1 MPKTL
6 KVLIVEDREEDARL
20 LVRELK
26 RAGFDPEWKRVDQEQ
41 EYRESLAPELDVI
54 FSDYTLPAFSTQ
66 RALEILVESKLD
78 LPFIVVSGTIGEDR
92 AVEALKAGATDYVLK
107 DRIQR
112 IGQAVERACSEARLR
127 RERRA
132 LEEQLNLQ
140 ATAIETAANSIVI
153 TTPDGKFIWVNPAF
167 CALTGYTAEEVLGKT
182 PRILKSGV
190 HDRDFYRALW
200 ETILAKKT
208 WRGELRNRRKDGS
221 FYYAEQ
227 TITPVCNA
235 AGEITHFIGIM
246 NDITEKKNL
255 EWQFQRAQ
263 RMESIGALAGGIA
276 HDLNNALAPIM
287 MSLDILKGSVSEP
300 ETVGML
306 ELLSTSAQRGAG
318 MVKQLL
324 TFSRGIEGSP
334 TLLQIRHPL
343 REIQTVVRQTFPKNI
358 QLTVQISKE
367 LWPIVADVTQLHQV
381 FLNLCVN
388 ARDAMPAGGS
398 LTISAS
404 NIHLDEHFATM
415 NAEAKPGPHV
425 LVTVGDTGTGMT
437 AEIRERIFD
446 PFFTTKQP
454 DKGTGLGLAIVQSIV
469 KSHGGFISVMSEV
482 QCGSEFKI
490 YLPARPEEKVEA
502 ARKSDPNLV
511 SGRGELILVVDDE
524 EAVRVL
530 TKKALEAFG
539 YNVVTAADGAQAV
552 ATCARDW
559 GKIELMV
566 TDLSMPIMDGAA
578 AIRAVRL
585 VDPRIKIIACSGLDN
600 QHSADSEIFGADPFM
615 RKPVTAEEL
624 LRVIRGVLDGKKA

>member
-20 LVRELK
+20 LVHELK
-26 RAGFDPEWKRVDQEQ
+26 RAGFDPEWKRVDHEQ
-41 EYRESLAPELDVI
+41 EYRQSLVPELDVI
-54 FSDYTLPAFSTQ
+54 VSDYTLPAFSTQ
-66 RALEILVESKLD
+66 RALEILAESKLD
-78 LPFIVVSGTIGEDR
+78 VPFIVVSGTIGEDR

-112 IGQAVERACSEARLR
+112 IGQAVERARNEARLR
-127 RERRA
+127 RERRT

-140 ATAIETAANSIVI
+140 ATAMETAANSIAI

-167 CALTGYTAEEVLGKT
+167 CALTGYAAEEVLGNT
-182 PRILKSGV
+182 PGLLKSGV

-200 ETILAKKT
+200 ETILAKKN
-208 WRGELRNRRKDGS
+208 WRGEFTNRRKDGS
-221 FYYAEQ
+221 LYYGEQ

-235 AGEITHFIGIM
+235 AGEITHFVGIM

-255 EWQFQRAQ
+255 ERQVQRAQ

-276 HDLNNALAPIM
+276 HDLNNALAPIL
-287 MSLDILKGSVSEP
+287 MSLDLLKTSVSEP
-300 ETVGML
+300 ESVAML

-343 REIQTVVRQTFPKNI
+343 REIQTVVRQTFPQNI
-358 QLTVQISKE
+358 RLTLQMPKDI
-367 LWPIVADVTQLHQV
+367 WPIVADVTQLHQV
-381 FLNLCVN
+381 FLNLCLN
-388 ARDAMPAGGS
+388 ARDAMPGGGS
-398 LTISAS
+398 LTIRAS
-404 NIHLDEHFATM
+404 NIQLDEHFATM
-415 NAEAKPGPHV
+415 NPEAKPGPYV
-425 LVTVGDTGTGMT
+425 LVSVKDTGTGMT
-437 AEIRERIFD
+437 AEVREKIFD
-446 PFFTTKQP
+446 PFFTTKRA
-454 DKGTGLGLAIVQSIV
+454 DKGTGLGLPIVQSIV
-469 KSHGGFISVMSEV
+469 KSHGGFISVTSEV
-482 QCGSEFKI
+482 QRGSEFKI

-502 ARKSDPNLV
+502 AGRSDPNLV
-511 SGRGELILVVDDE
+511 SGKGELILVVDDE
-524 EAVRVL
+524 EAIRVL

-552 ATCARDW
+552 ATCAREW
-559 GKIELMV
+559 GKIMLMV

-600 QHSADSEIFGADPFM
+600 QHRSDPENLRADAFMQKPF
-615 RKPVTAEEL
+615 TAEEL